1 MSDSV
6 DQLFTGTVYLRVP
19 LLDNAIQVGTC
30 LSLPVATIALR
41 KTASAA
47 QVCRTDG
54 TPLRVQI
61 VNVGAD
67 RSTTRADVF
76 IAPPDVLRLRRTRL
90 SDGTQWWVVADVPGC
105 RACDVLQ
112 LIETIISFAI
122 AKQHRAK
129 AG

>member
-1 MSDSV
+1 VSDSV
-6 DQLFTGTVYLRVP
+6 DQLITGTTHLRVP

-41 KTASAA
+41 KTTLAA

-54 TPLRVQI
+54 KPLRVQI
-61 VNVGAD
+61 VNIGAD
-67 RSTTRADVF
+67 KSTTRADVF
-76 IAPPDVLRLRRTRL
+76 TAPPDALRLRRTQRP
-90 SDGTQWWVVADVPGC
+90 DGTRWWVVEDVPGC

>member
-1 MSDSV
+1 VSDSV
-6 DQLFTGTVYLRVP
+6 DQLLTGTVYLRVP

-30 LSLPVATIALR
+30 LSLPAATIALR
-41 KTASAA
+41 KTTSAA

-54 TPLRVQI
+54 KPLRVQI

-67 RSTTRADVF
+67 RSPTRTDVF
-76 IAPPDVLRLRRTRL
+76 TEPPDVLRLRRTRRP
-90 SDGTQWWVVADVPGC
+90 DGTRWWVVADVPAY
-105 RACDVLQ
+105 RDCDVLQ
-112 LIETIISFAI
+112 LIETIVSFAV